1 MNLKK
6 ATSKNIK
13 WSFIESIS
21 LKAIGFVLSIILA
34 RLLAPSDF
42 GVLAIVNVFY
52 LLTVLFIDGG
62 LKEALIQ
69 KKEATEDDY
78 STMFW
83 LNLGIAFLL
92 YCVLFLSAP
101 FIESFYEYPKLAF
114 YIRLQSLTL
123 LIESFGLI
131 QIVKATKD
139 LDLKKITVARL
150 PATLI
155 SFLTGV
161 GLAYS
166 GYGILSLIIQ
176 QLINVLLYNLLLIY
190 KIRYA
195 PKFSFSLVSM
205 KSLYNYGLKM
215 LAISFIS
222 RLFVQ
227 SLNLIFGYYYTP
239 SALGVYTKSR
249 SLQGVPIDVV
259 NSAFTKGLYPTMVK
273 LQSHKRLLKKIF
285 LTNIRRL
292 SYIMI
297 FLNTILFFNSLEIV
311 VFLLGEKWTEM
322 SAFLKIIALGS
333 LLHPIVNQVSNIVKA
348 IGKPEL
354 LLKLETF
361 WKISVLATILLLVG
375 NIDFINIL
383 LIFVIMNSVMAFVFL
398 YLCSKILKFNFY
410 LESISLLSLFGYHF
424 LIGFFI
430 DEFVSNAVTGLVK
443 IISFIS
449 LFMLLSLCYGSV
461 FKKYSIK
468 KNIFN

>member
-273 LQSHKRLLKKIF
+273 LQSHKRL
-285 LTNIRRL
+285 
-292 SYIMI
+292 
-297 FLNTILFFNSLEIV
+297 
-311 VFLLGEKWTEM
+311 
-322 SAFLKIIALGS
+322 
-333 LLHPIVNQVSNIVKA
+333 
-348 IGKPEL
+348 
-354 LLKLETF
+354 
-361 WKISVLATILLLVG
+361 
-375 NIDFINIL
+375 
-383 LIFVIMNSVMAFVFL
+383 
-398 YLCSKILKFNFY
+398 
-410 LESISLLSLFGYHF
+410 
-424 LIGFFI
+424 
-430 DEFVSNAVTGLVK
+430 
-443 IISFIS
+443 
-449 LFMLLSLCYGSV
+449 
-461 FKKYSIK
+461 
-468 KNIFN
+468 